1 MTVIELELVCAS
13 IGFLFIGAMLGMVIG
28 LNAPDVEDEEREE
41 RSPYDGNTW

>member
-1 MTVIELELVCAS
+1 MTIIELELICGS

-28 LNAPDVEDEEREE
+28 LNAPSGEDEEPEE